1 MDYAAAVDLLYGS
14 APEGFVAQRK
24 EVAAQA
30 RAAGDR
36 ALATR
41 ILALRK
47 PTVAAGVL
55 NALVRARPPEL
66 DALLGYAEE
75 MRAAQAAA
83 DGPLMR
89 RLGRER
95 EDLLTSLGR
104 RVAWVAAQ
112 QGISL
117 TAAVLDQTRATFV
130 AVIADEAAE
139 REVLGG
145 CLVRALTYAGLGP
158 VDLTEASAAPHDEIA
173 AAGDAG
179 LRARGR
185 PERSIG
191 ERSDSGSETGRSDA
205 TAPDRRTREQT
216 SDQAAQQAA
225 AQHAEQAAERA
236 AARQRLLAR
245 ARDRL
250 AEAEREVT
258 ARSLER
264 ADATD
269 QADRA
274 AARLAELQTLLQ
286 RAAAD
291 AEAARAAADDAAD
304 ALAGA
309 EQSRRDAAA
318 EVTALEA

>member
-158 VDLTEASAAPHDEIA
+158 VDLAEASAAPHDETA
-173 AAGDAG
+173 AARGVG
-179 LRARGR
+179 SRARDR
-185 PERSIG
+185 PERRIG
-191 ERSDSGSETGRSDA
+191 DLGEGGSETGRSDA
-205 TAPDRRTREQT
+205 TAPDRRSSEQAAE
-216 SDQAAQQAA
+216 QAAQD
-225 AQHAEQAAERA
+225 AERA

-286 RAAAD
+286 RATSD
-291 AEAARAAADDAAD
+291 AETAHAAADDAAD
-304 ALAGA
+304 ALADA